1 MIYILTCLFLVLITA
16 AISVLIK
23 ARFEL
28 VVPMTVGLFVVAGY
42 LFGLFHAL
50 SYAPLLL
57 CAFAVIAVGICA
69 YKLRSDKLDAPKVLL
84 TPGAFLYIFAL
95 IVIFF
100 AHSDSRFYVGDTMQ
114 HWGLAVKNM
123 FYLQALATSPE
134 TTIAFF
140 DYPPGTA
147 LFQYFFVW
155 GKDVFCEASVMRG
168 MSVMMLS
175 YIIPVTAA
183 FSAKHLKGQWK
194 MFVIGLAAC
203 LALPL
208 IFDMMA
214 WSSTLL
220 VDGILGLMTAYLL
233 YAYFSEEKPDHKTSV
248 SIALV
253 SAVMVLTKNVGL
265 LLALI
270 VLTIIAI
277 DFIRG
282 HISAFSPRETF
293 MKSAAFLAP
302 SFIALIVA
310 RISWSIYVSAQ
321 NLGSPMMDADGLSL
335 SNILAVITGHGQPYQ
350 YETIIMFAR
359 QFLLMLNTDNGW
371 PMPPVSYVLFIG
383 ALVFFSWLFIKNLSE
398 DKQKTQIRYLSYAL
412 IVGFIIYAVLH
423 LVFYLTI
430 FSPGEAVIVASMDRY
445 LNTFALAAVACL
457 LYLALQSAARRWSKE
472 TSRWLQIICLAII
485 ALAGAH
491 VTLRIA
497 VLPKPIFAQ
506 TQEVRT
512 STERASAMSQYLDSA
527 TDRVYIISLDAGRF
541 DYWTIR
547 TDLTPVHVSP
557 WYAWGL
563 QDIGEVTAGEWAAVL
578 QAENYTHVYL
588 HAISEEFRKEFSAL
602 FEDEDSVETDEM
614 YQVVTDEGFHYGI
627 MLRRGVQGHHW

>member
-1 MIYILTCLFLVLITA
+1 MIYVLTCLSLVLITA

-23 ARFEL
+23 VRFEL
-28 VVPMTVGLFVVAGY
+28 AIPITVGLFVVTGY
-42 LFGLFHAL
+42 LFGLFHIL

-57 CAFAVIAVGICA
+57 CAFAVIAAGICA
-69 YKLRSDKLDAPKVLL
+69 YKLRSDKLDVRKVLL
-84 TPGAFLYIFAL
+84 TPGALLYIFVL

-100 AHSDSRFYVGDTMQ
+100 VHLDSRFYVGDTMQ

-140 DYPPGTA
+140 DYPPATA

-155 GKDVFCEASVMRG
+155 RESTFCEASVMRG

-183 FSAKHLKGQWK
+183 FSVKHWKSQWK

-233 YAYFSEEKPDHKTSV
+233 YVYFSEEPSRKTSV

-253 SAVMVLTKNVGL
+253 SVVMVLTKNVGL

-270 VLTIIAI
+270 ALTIIAV
-277 DFIRG
+277 DFIRR
-282 HISAFSPRETF
+282 HISIFSARETF
-293 MKSAAFLAP
+293 MKSVAFLAP
-302 SFIALIVA
+302 SFIAIFAA
-310 RISWSIYVSAQ
+310 RVSWSVYVSAQ
-321 NLGSPMMDADGLSL
+321 NLGGPMMDTDGLSL
-335 SNILAVITGHGQPYQ
+335 SSILAVITGHGQPYQ
-350 YETIIMFAR
+350 YETILMFAR

-383 ALVFFSWLFIKNLSE
+383 ALIFFSWLFIKNLCE
-398 DKQKTQIRYLSYAL
+398 DKQKTQIRYLTYAL
-412 IVGFIIYAVLH
+412 IVGFAIYAILH
-423 LVFYLTI
+423 LVFYLAV
-430 FSPGEAVIVASMDRY
+430 FSPEEAVIVASMDRY
-445 LNTFALAAVACL
+445 LNTFALAAIACL
-457 LYLALQSAARRWSKE
+457 LYLALHNAAHKWSEE
-472 TSRWLQIICLAII
+472 TNRWLQVICLTII
-485 ALAGAH
+485 VLAGAH
-491 VTLRIA
+491 VALRVA

-512 STERASAMSQYLDSA
+512 STKRASVMSQYLDST
-527 TDRVYIISLDAGRF
+527 TDRVYVISLDAGRF

-557 WYAWGL
+557 WYVWGL
-563 QDIGEVTAGEWAAVL
+563 QDVGEVTACEWATVL
-578 QAENYTHVYL
+578 LAENYTHVYV
-588 HAISEEFRKEFSAL
+588 HTINEEFLKEFSVL
-602 FEDEDSVETDEM
+602 FENRNSIETDEM
-614 YQVVTDEGFHYGI
+614 YQVIANENFRYGI
-627 MLRRGVQGHHW
+627 MLRRGI

>member
-1 MIYILTCLFLVLITA
+1 MIYVFTCLSLVLITA

-23 ARFEL
+23 ARFEF
-28 VVPMTVGLFVVAGY
+28 VVPMTVGFFVVIGY
-42 LFGLFHAL
+42 LFGLFHIL
-50 SYAPLLL
+50 PYAPLLL
-57 CAFAVIAVGICA
+57 CAFTAIAAGICV
-69 YKLRSDKLDAPKVLL
+69 YKLRSDKLNVCKVLL
-84 TPGAFLYIFAL
+84 TPGALLYVFAL
-95 IVIFF
+95 AVIFF
-100 AHSDSRFYVGDTMQ
+100 AHLDSRFFVGDTMQ

-140 DYPPGTA
+140 DYPPATA

-155 GKDVFCEASVMRG
+155 GESAFCEASVMRG

-183 FSAKHLKGQWK
+183 FSVKHWKDQWR

-233 YAYFSEEKPDHKTSV
+233 YVYFSEEAPNRKTSV

-270 VLTIIAI
+270 ALTIIAV
-277 DFIRG
+277 DFIRK
-282 HISAFSPRETF
+282 HISTYSSKEAFMRST
-293 MKSAAFLAP
+293 AFLAP
-302 SFIALIVA
+302 SFIALFVA
-310 RISWSIYVSAQ
+310 RISWSISVTAQ
-321 NLGSPMMDADGLSL
+321 NLGGPMMDADGLSL
-335 SNILAVITGHGQPYQ
+335 SNILAIITGHGQPYQ
-350 YETIIMFAR
+350 YETILMFAR

-371 PMPPVSYVLFIG
+371 PMPPVSYLLFIA
-383 ALVFFSWLFIKNLSE
+383 ALIFFSWLFIKNLGE
-398 DKQKTQIRYLSYAL
+398 IKQKIQIRYLTYAL
-412 IVGFIIYAVLH
+412 IIGFVIYAILH
-423 LVFYLTI
+423 LVFYLTV

-445 LNTFALAAVACL
+445 LNTFALAAIACL
-457 LYLALQSAARRWSKE
+457 LYLALYEAVRKLPE
-472 TSRWLQIICLAII
+472 KTSRWLCTICIAII

-491 VTLRIA
+491 VTLRVA
-497 VLPKPIFAQ
+497 VLPKPIFVQ
-506 TQEVRT
+506 TQEVRC
-512 STERASAMSQYLDSA
+512 STKTASVMSQYLNST
-527 TDRVYIISLDAGRF
+527 TDRVYIISLNASRF

-563 QDIGEVTAGEWAAVL
+563 QDVGEVTAGEWAAVL

-588 HAISEEFRKEFSAL
+588 HAIDEEFLKEFSAL
-602 FEDEDSVETDEM
+602 FKDKDSIRADEIYRIVVDETF
-614 YQVVTDEGFHYGI
+614 YYGI
-627 MLRRGVQGHHW
+627 VLHRSVQGANN